1 MSIRAYFAANDVG
14 DDTYHSDG
22 GDAVAQQR
30 ALTKRKSLS
39 GHGVDSSSLVKK
51 SRHRTTDVFV
61 ERVKEDVGLVI
72 LPADKTEKGR
82 AKSKCS
88 HCGTTMVNILDR
100 WQRHAKACAGFCN
113 RAEATRL
120 INYVHSA
127 TESHRKILCDTY
139 AIVFWTYKHKLPFT
153 MGAKEKEVSKIFM
166 YDYYKRNNNYKHN
179 NNNIILPHNIIM
191 LYIATVGI
199 KLRRPK
205 VCAGAGPVQANGCKV
220 C

>member
-1 MSIRAYFAANDVG
+1 MSIRAFFSTSH
-14 DDTYHSDG
+14 DDGYHSDG
-22 GDAVAQQR
+22 GDAVAQRR

-39 GHGVDSSSLVKK
+39 GHSGESSSIVKK
-51 SRHRTTDVFV
+51 SRHRTTDEFAK
-61 ERVKEDVGLVI
+61 RVKESVGLVI
-72 LPADKTEKGR
+72 LAADKTEKGR

-120 INYVHSA
+120 IDYVHSA
-127 TESHRKILCDTY
+127 TESHRKNLCDTY

-153 MGAKEKEVSKIFM
+153 MGAKEKEVCYIFM
-166 YDYYKRNNNYKHN
+166 FYYYKHN
-179 NNNIILPHNIIM
+179 NNNIILPHNIIL
-191 LYIATVGI
+191 LYIATVGF
-199 KLRRPK
+199 KLRRPE